1 MLVSLSNA
9 LTTSLVVASLASTCA
24 GQRWGIPAIPG
35 LQIRAV
41 GNATTKGSKST
52 TVATQ
57 VTDESDADAEVE
69 TSTTTTRQKV
79 ATTSAFKSIR
89 FARPFGNPTG
99 SVTNPTTV
107 AAIASSAAAATASYS
122 RAAAAATT
130 SSASSGTGGT
140 ASKNVGS
147 SIIIDYTASLSTPAN
162 TTIISANIAT
172 NNITGFNAA
181 TLGNNTGAI
190 ASWFR
195 TNNSADFTNGH
206 SWCYNIYNDTMPG
219 FAPSFKTM
227 TTNYGGDAIKA
238 GEAYCG
244 LEAIFYLPSGKNVT
258 LYVVD
263 AFDDTWVKTPSSI
276 DVVVGAYQN
285 EMIGRAVTSKN
296 DVLTDVTWHFTG
308 NRSTELVTEIHL
320 TAGRAVRAATPAAA
334 TDN

>member
-1 MLVSLSNA
+1 MLISLSNA
-9 LTTSLVVASLASTCA
+9 LTTSLVVAALASTCA

-52 TVATQ
+52 TVTIQ
-57 VTDESDADAEVE
+57 VTDESDANADVE

-79 ATTSAFKSIR
+79 VTTSAFKSIR
-89 FARPFGNPTG
+89 SARPFGNPIG
-99 SVTNPTTV
+99 SITNPTTV
-107 AAIASSAAAATASYS
+107 AAIASSAAAAAAATANYS
-122 RAAAAATT
+122 RAAATTT

-147 SIIIDYTASLSTPAN
+147 SIIINYTASLSTPAN
-162 TTIISANIAT
+162 TTIISANIAA

-227 TTNYGGDAIKA
+227 SKNYGGDAIKA

-244 LEAIFYLPSGKNVT
+244 LEAIFYLPSGKNMT

-308 NRSTELVTEIHL
+308 NRSTDYIFNGGKSV
-320 TAGRAVRAATPAAA
+320 
-334 TDN
+334 